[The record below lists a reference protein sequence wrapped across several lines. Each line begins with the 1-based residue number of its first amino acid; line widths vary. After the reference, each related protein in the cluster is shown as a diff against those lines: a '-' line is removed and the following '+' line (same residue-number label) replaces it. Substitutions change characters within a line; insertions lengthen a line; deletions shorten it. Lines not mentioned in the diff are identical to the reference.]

1 MNKKNI
7 SMMIC
12 FIYLALQ
19 KPLESIVRASQPKE
33 KEEETLEQSQ
43 SRLISQFIPTLAIIL
58 YYGCWT
64 NLMLVFISDV
74 AFESSSLFSTFL
86 ERIGHHYVETQEF
99 ATAYVFIRA
108 ALRYDEWWG
117 YSSLSALKRRYV
129 QLTKLGLLLKRY
141 KDTYTNSIARLKMLK
156 KNC

>member
-1 MNKKNI
+1 
-7 SMMIC
+7 
-12 FIYLALQ
+12 
-19 KPLESIVRASQPKE
+19 
-33 KEEETLEQSQ
+33 
-43 SRLISQFIPTLAIIL
+43 
-58 YYGCWT
+58 
-64 NLMLVFISDV
+64 MLVFISDV